1 MNPGEE
7 GSRSVV
13 DRIGRFGVVPVVE
26 LPTLELAVPLLTAFS
41 RAGLGVVEVTL
52 RTEAG
57 IAAINALR
65 SAFPDQL
72 VGAGTVRNT
81 LDAERA
87 IDAGAQFVVSPSTN
101 PDVIALC
108 RAVAHRPRFGDLFL
122 QPAAG
127 VPALPGACTPSEVD
141 LAMRCGASAVK
152 FFPAEAAG
160 GVAYL
165 KALAAPYPEVRFIP
179 TGGISPGNL
188 ADYLRQSSV
197 LACGGTWLAS
207 PEALLEGRFER
218 IEELAREA
226 LDMVAAVRGE
236 AR

>member
-1 MNPGEE
+1 LGSPNPAEE
-7 GSRSVV
+7 GSGSVV
-13 DRIGRFGVVPVVE
+13 DRIGRFGVIPVVE
-26 LPTLELAVPLLTAFS
+26 LPAVELAAPLLAAFT

-65 SAFPDQL
+65 CAFPDQL

-108 RAVAHRPRFGDLFL
+108 RAV
-122 QPAAG
+122 G

-165 KALAAPYPEVRFIP
+165 KALAAPFPEVRFIP
-179 TGGISPGNL
+179 TGGISPDNL
-188 ADYLRQSSV
+188 ADYVYQSSV

-207 PEALLEGRFER
+207 PEAIREGRFER
-218 IEELAREA
+218 IEDLAREA
-226 LDMVAAVRGE
+226 LDIVAAVRGAPGE
-236 AR
+236 RDA